1 MAAEQAAKLS
11 EEKKLHV
18 IPSRSVPEGISAM
31 FCYEHDAD
39 PDEMEAAMKDA
50 IQQVDTATVTYA
62 VRDTVID
69 DKTITE
75 GDIMGIGDS
84 GILSVTKDIDS
95 ATLELIDALVDEDSE
110 LISIYYGEDVSE
122 EDAEA
127 LAGQLEEKY
136 PDVDVEVQN
145 GGQPIYYYVLSVE

>member
-1 MAAEQAAKLS
+1 MIQ
-11 EEKKLHV
+11 
-18 IPSRSVPEGISAM
+18 
-31 FCYEHDAD
+31 
-39 PDEMEAAMKDA
+39 EMGRVKSG
-50 IQQVDTATVTYA
+50 QVTYA

-84 GILSVTKDIDS
+84 GILSVTQSIDS
-95 ATLELIDALVDEDSE
+95 ATAELIDALVDDDSE
-110 LISIYYGEDVSE
+110 LISIYYGEDVAE

-127 LAGQLEEKY
+127 LAEQVEEKY
-136 PDVDVEVQN
+136 PDVDVELQN

>member
-1 MAAEQAAKLS
+1 
-11 EEKKLHV
+11 
-18 IPSRSVPEGISAM
+18 
-31 FCYEHDAD
+31 
-39 PDEMEAAMKDA
+39 
-50 IQQVDTATVTYA
+50 
-62 VRDTVID
+62 
-69 DKTITE
+69 
-75 GDIMGIGDS
+75 MGIGDS

-122 EDAEA
+122 DDAEA